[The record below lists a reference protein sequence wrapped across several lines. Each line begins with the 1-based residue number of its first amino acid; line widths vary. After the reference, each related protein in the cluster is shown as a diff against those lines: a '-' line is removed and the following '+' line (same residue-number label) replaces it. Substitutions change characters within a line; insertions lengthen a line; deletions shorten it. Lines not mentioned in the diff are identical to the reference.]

1 MVDGGLS
8 HLGPLPNTHLKS
20 CLEVGR
26 PTLDSPKGPVMVG
39 RPIVEDTY
47 GARARGGCREEVCG
61 CPNRADF
68 GLHQDLSPLTP
79 NTKVL
84 TDEALMEEA
93 SRYIGS
99 HSRSFFSLEKRVFS
113 YSSFLSGLDRLFV
126 ATDGGCSRG
135 CSSKIVGGIELGPLR
150 MILVDGREVEV
161 SGLLRLANET
171 TEEKMENV
179 LDRAPHEIMEE
190 GNEVGELSWQSS
202 CLAKFSRCLGM
213 PMECFEVEILFMLKR
228 MKEMKV

>member
-99 HSRSFFSLEKRVFS
+99 HSWSFFALGKRDFS
-113 YSSFLSGLDRLFV
+113 SSFSLSRRDGMFVAMLRSGLYFGNSWRNRV
-126 ATDGGCSRG
+126 G
-135 CSSKIVGGIELGPLR
+135 SSKDDHGGWKGDEGLWVG
-150 MILVDGREVEV
+150 
-161 SGLLRLANET
+161 
-171 TEEKMENV
+171 
-179 LDRAPHEIMEE
+179 
-190 GNEVGELSWQSS
+190 
-202 CLAKFSRCLGM
+202 
-213 PMECFEVEILFMLKR
+213 
-228 MKEMKV
+228 